1 MLFSSRLVA
10 YERRPAVGAA
20 SLLGCMKF
28 VGDDLWR
35 IKLLQNPPYDID
47 DFGLHLLS
55 KQIDAMKVYN
65 DVLAE
70 RIKYERGEK

>member
-1 MLFSSRLVA
+1 MKEYLSR
-10 YERRPAVGAA
+10 
-20 SLLGCMKF
+20 MKAEK
-28 VGDDLWR
+28 VDLENR
-35 IKLLQNPPYDID
+35 INKNIKLLQNLPYDID

-65 DVLAE
+65 DILAE

>member
-1 MLFSSRLVA
+1 MKEYLIRMKAEKVDLENRIA
-10 YERRPAVGAA
+10 KAV
-20 SLLGCMKF
+20 
-28 VGDDLWR
+28 
-35 IKLLQNPPYDID
+35 KLLQNPPYDID

-70 RIKYERGEK
+70 RIKYEGGKNE

>member
-1 MLFSSRLVA
+1 
-10 YERRPAVGAA
+10 
-20 SLLGCMKF
+20 MKEYITRMKAEKEE
-28 VGDDLWR
+28 LENR
-35 IKLLQNPPYDID
+35 INKAIKLLQNPPYDID

-70 RIKYERGEK
+70 RIKYEGGKNE